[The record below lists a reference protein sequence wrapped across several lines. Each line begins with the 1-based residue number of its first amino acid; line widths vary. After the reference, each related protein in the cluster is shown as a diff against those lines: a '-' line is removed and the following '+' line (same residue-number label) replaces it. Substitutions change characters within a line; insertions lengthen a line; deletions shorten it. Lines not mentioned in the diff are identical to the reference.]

1 MHPGQSTVPS
11 PMDSGAGLLSQAP
24 SVKASRKLSL
34 GEAKT
39 KEGVVRYKRANAEVS
54 KSRDLI

>member
-1 MHPGQSTVPS
+1 
-11 PMDSGAGLLSQAP
+11 MDSGAGLLSQAP